1 MFSKVEDLQGVLQVL
16 INLHDRGLVAAAVTV
31 IGSREYRDDI
41 SVLTPVVTF
50 HDQLMGS
57 GNQSKAIVMV
67 ESLADVLAEGVTST
81 SGTDSPTA
89 SVIGITPKQIAHGSL
104 VGHLLDSVE
113 RTDVVQRVDA
123 R

>member
-1 MFSKVEDLQGVLQVL
+1 MFV
-16 INLHDRGLVAAAVTV
+16 NLHDRGLVAAAVTV

-41 SVLTPVVTF
+41 SVLTPVVAL

-57 GNQSKAIVMV
+57 GDQRQTVVVV
-67 ESLADVLAEGVTST
+67 ESLADVLAESVTST